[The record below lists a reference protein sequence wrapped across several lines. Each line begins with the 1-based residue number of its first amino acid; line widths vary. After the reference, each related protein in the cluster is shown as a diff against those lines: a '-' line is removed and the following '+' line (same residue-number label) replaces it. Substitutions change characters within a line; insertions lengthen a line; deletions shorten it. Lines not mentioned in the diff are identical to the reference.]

1 MVQSNNIKNA
11 NSNKRKSGSKDLEKQ
26 FLEFISPYHVST
38 NPFELESA
46 SADLTSLPA
55 YHYKF
60 KKKYLAS
67 HVIRPANVNE
77 LSLAI
82 KKCNKLNIPVTIR
95 AAGTSCFS
103 SATPS
108 MGGVIIDMRRLNK
121 VHEIN
126 QDEMTVKVG
135 SGISWLN
142 LIEALSDYGL
152 EPKTFPTSF
161 KTSCVG
167 GFIATPGKA
176 GIGVIKYGTMES
188 TIISLDLVKPD
199 GSLVKISRDS
209 KDEIRL
215 GDIVG
220 TYGIYGAIAN
230 VELSITTL
238 KTSLEIIGYGFN
250 SIDDAIGF
258 YLIIKEDLPNKPLFL
273 SISERNFEKYSHI
286 SFPKQEWIVWAVF
299 YDDPEQTS
307 RSISDLKSYAS
318 KTNSVE
324 IESSYLREKWRDISD
339 AEVSIGSSTR
349 NLIFQEY
356 WISDKRLTAFMQLYK
371 ERSKNYKF
379 PTASYAIS
387 GEKGWTRVKI
397 FGLTDLDRTIEFFA
411 VKSFLHDLSV
421 QAFNQGDR
429 LYTIGIVNT
438 FYLLKYKPEEVMKW
452 KNLKDKLDPKD
463 LFNSYRLTKAR
474 MKFWRV
480 SLLFNTAKLLY
491 RIFKIKRS
499 N

>member
-1 MVQSNNIKNA
+1 MGQSNNNLK
-11 NSNKRKSGSKDLEKQ
+11 SNYRKSREKDLENQ

-67 HVIRPANVNE
+67 YVIRPANMNE

-82 KKCNKLNIPVTIR
+82 KKCRDLNIPVTIR

-108 MGGVIIDMRRLNK
+108 MGGVIIDIRRVNK

-126 QDEMTVKVG
+126 QEKMTVKVG

-142 LIEALSDYGL
+142 LIEKLSDYGL

-176 GIGVIKYGTMES
+176 GIGVLKYGTMES
-188 TIISLDLVKPD
+188 TIISVDLVKPD
-199 GSLVKISRDS
+199 GTVIKVSRDS
-209 KDEIRL
+209 DQEISL
-215 GDIVG
+215 NDLVG
-220 TYGIYGAIAN
+220 TYGIFGAIGN

-250 SIDDAIGF
+250 SIEQAINF
-258 YLIIKEDLPNKPLFL
+258 YLLIKEDLPNKPLFL

-286 SFPKQEWIVWAVF
+286 AFPKEEWIVWAVY
-299 YDDPEQTS
+299 YDKPELTS
-307 RSISDLKSYAS
+307 KSISDVKNQAS
-318 KTNSVE
+318 KLNCVE
-324 IESSYLREKWRDISD
+324 IEGTYLKEKWRDISD

-356 WISDKRLTAFMQLYK
+356 WISDKRLKKFMEIYVK
-371 ERSKNYKF
+371 KVKNYKF

-397 FGLTDLDRTIEFFA
+397 FGLTDIDRTIEFFA
-411 VKSFLHDLSV
+411 VKAFLHDLTV
-421 QAFNQGDR
+421 QAFNQEDR

-438 FYLLKYKPEEVMKW
+438 FYLLKYKSEEVKKW
-452 KNLKDKLDPKD
+452 KNLKDKLDPKH

-480 SLLFNTAKLLY
+480 SLLFNMAKLLY
-491 RIFKIKRS
+491 KIFKIKRS
-499 N
+499 K